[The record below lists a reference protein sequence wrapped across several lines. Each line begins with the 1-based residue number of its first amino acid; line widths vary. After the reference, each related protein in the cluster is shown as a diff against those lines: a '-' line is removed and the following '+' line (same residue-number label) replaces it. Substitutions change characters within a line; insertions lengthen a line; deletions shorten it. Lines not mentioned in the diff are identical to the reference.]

1 MPQPGLPANSRELA
15 EALYQSPAFRR
26 LSVSEQQRMQT
37 QAEKVFGYLE
47 GAPGGISLARP
58 LTDSVLPPSGTDG
71 GGESTIN
78 DPVRAAGSI
87 ARNTLDSID
96 FPTFVASLVQGTFQ
110 AIVDSSIQQMEAYSQ
125 LLASVAKTV
134 DEFMDD
140 HITDDM
146 AKDHLANNFGGY
158 FTKDVTSSGPRLG
171 VAPSPPDSS
180 PLPGF
185 LQDMGF
191 TDLGD
196 IDEPALNE
204 TVIPA
209 TKRTLAETRHQSL
222 ATMVMMG
229 LNRLIVD
236 EGEINAKLVFN
247 IDATQSSEITFDDTK
262 TTNWGMAGTAGRN
275 QFGAT
280 GVVVT
285 TTNVNTQSDIELR
298 AELTGEVRIKF
309 SSDVFPLERF
319 ADSAAIQLINNHA
332 KPLPPPAPS
341 ENAEEAA
348 TDEGASASS
357 QSLGAARQSAAP
369 TTPAGNGWS
378 VRAPEE
384 LQ

>member
-1 MPQPGLPANSRELA
+1 MSVPGLPATSRELA
-15 EALYQSPAFRR
+15 EALHQSPAFRR
-26 LSVSEQQRMQT
+26 LPIAEQQRMQA

-47 GAPGGISLARP
+47 GAPSGMPLAQP
-58 LTDSVLPPSGTDG
+58 LTDGLPPPPGSSEG
-71 GGESTIN
+71 GGSTIN

-125 LLASVAKTV
+125 LLSSVAKTV

-158 FTKDVTSSGPRLG
+158 FTKNVSSSGPQLG

-209 TKRTLAETRHQSL
+209 AKRTLAETRHQSL

-247 IDATQSSEITFDDTK
+247 IDASQSSEITFDDTK

-332 KPLPPPAPS
+332 KPLPPPAPATDA
-341 ENAEEAA
+341 EGEEA
-348 TDEGASASS
+348 DEEVSASS
-357 QSLGAARQSAAP
+357 QSLGSPARSPQQPAP
-369 TTPAGNGWS
+369 TDNAWS

-384 LQ
+384 PR